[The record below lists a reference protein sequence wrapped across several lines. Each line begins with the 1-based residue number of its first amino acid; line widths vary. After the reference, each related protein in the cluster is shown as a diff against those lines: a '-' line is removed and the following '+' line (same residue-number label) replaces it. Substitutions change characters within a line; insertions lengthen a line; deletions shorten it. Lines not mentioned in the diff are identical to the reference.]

1 MAGNRPQGNFTHLK
15 SHDEQLVRLALDW
28 TPQELA
34 ATVAA
39 YLRKLTMELTGQAY
53 NKSEH
58 RRALHLLLPGRS
70 EGAIEFKHGNITAV
84 MIELGY
90 PYVRGYQPRKHF
102 QRQALFAE
110 VTRQIA
116 ARPQLEDAASKA
128 VELPA
133 ELPLMERFDGVRVEP
148 PRLELRAREQDEYR
162 PSALSQRDYLAR
174 EARNQSLGR
183 AGEEFVVLYERWRL
197 IQSGHERLADRIEH
211 TANERGDGAGY
222 DVLSFEE
229 DGRERFIEVK
239 TTAYAKN
246 TPFFIS
252 DGELSFANSH
262 ELEFRLYRVFGFR
275 RLPRLFEL
283 RGRPDGQCRLD
294 PITFRASFS

>member
-1 MAGNRPQGNFTHLK
+1 M
-15 SHDEQLVRLALDW
+15 SLDW
-28 TPQELA
+28 THEEVA

-39 YLRKLTMELTGQAY
+39 YLRMLTMELTGQAY

-58 RRALHLLLPGRS
+58 RRALHQLLPGRS
-70 EGAIEFKHGNITAV
+70 EGAIEFKHGNISAV

-90 PYVRGYQPRKHF
+90 PYIRGYQPRKNF
-102 QRQALFAE
+102 QRQALFDE

-116 ARPQLEDAASKA
+116 ARPQLEDAAVKA

-133 ELPLMERFDGVRVEP
+133 EMPLMERFDGVRVEP
-148 PRLELRAREQDEYR
+148 PLLELKARAPDAYR
-162 PSALSQRDYLAR
+162 PSVLSQRDYLAR

-183 AGEEFVVLYERWRL
+183 AGEEFVVHYERWRL
-197 IQSGHERLADRIEH
+197 IQRGHERLADQVEH
-211 TANERGDGAGY
+211 TANVRGDGAGY

-239 TTAYAKN
+239 TTAYAKE

-275 RLPRLFEL
+275 RAPRMFEL
-283 RGRPDGQCRLD
+283 RGRPDRHCRLD
-294 PITFRASFS
+294 ATTYRASFS

>member
-1 MAGNRPQGNFTHLK
+1 M
-15 SHDEQLVRLALDW
+15 
-28 TPQELA
+28 
-34 ATVAA
+34 
-39 YLRKLTMELTGQAY
+39 LTMELTGQAY

-58 RRALHLLLPGRS
+58 RRALHQLLPGRS
-70 EGAIEFKHGNITAV
+70 EGAIEFKHGNISAV

-90 PYVRGYQPRKHF
+90 PYIRGYQPRKNF
-102 QRQALFAE
+102 QRQALFDE

-116 ARPQLEDAASKA
+116 ARPQLEDAAVKA

-133 ELPLMERFDGVRVEP
+133 EMLLMERFDGVRVEP
-148 PRLELRAREQDEYR
+148 PLLELKAREPDVYR
-162 PSALSQRDYLAR
+162 PSVLSQRDYLAR

-183 AGEEFVVLYERWRL
+183 AGEEFVVHYERWRL
-197 IQSGHERLADRIEH
+197 IQRGHMRLADRVEH
-211 TANERGDGAGY
+211 TANVRGDGAGY

-239 TTAYAKN
+239 TTAYAKE

-262 ELEFRLYRVFGFR
+262 ELEFRLYRVFEFR
-275 RLPRLFEL
+275 RAPRMFEL
-283 RGRPDGQCRLD
+283 RGRPDRHCSDVRFARSHGNLVVGHHDSVATACGSVPAYWPREGDLPQS
-294 PITFRASFS
+294 A

>member
-1 MAGNRPQGNFTHLK
+1 M
-15 SHDEQLVRLALDW
+15 SSDW
-28 TPQELA
+28 TPEEVA

-39 YLRKLTMELTGQAY
+39 YLRMLMMELSGQAY

-58 RRALHLLLPGRS
+58 RRALHQLLPERS
-70 EGAIEFKHGNITAV
+70 EGAIEFKHCNISAV
-84 MIELGY
+84 MIELGF
-90 PYVRGYQPRKHF
+90 PHIPGYKQRVNF
-102 QRQALFAE
+102 QRQALFEE

-116 ARPQLEDAASKA
+116 ARPQLEDAARKA

-133 ELPLMERFDGVRVEP
+133 ELPLIERFDDVRVEP
-148 PRLELRAREQDEYR
+148 PPLDLKVREPDTYR

-174 EARNQSLGR
+174 EARNQSLGL
-183 AGEEFVVLYERWRL
+183 AGEEFVVHFERWRL
-197 IQSGHERLADRIEH
+197 IQRGHERLANRIEH
-211 TANERGDGAGY
+211 TSQARGDGAGY

-239 TTAYAKN
+239 TTAYAKE

-262 ELEFRLYRVFGFR
+262 ELEFRLYRVFEFR
-275 RLPRLFEL
+275 RAPRLFEL
-283 RGRPDGQCRLD
+283 RGRPDCHCRLD
-294 PITFRASFS
+294 PTTYRASFS

>member
-1 MAGNRPQGNFTHLK
+1 MAGSRPQSNFTHLK
-15 SHDEQLVRLALDW
+15 AHDEQLVRLALDW

-39 YLRKLTMELTGQAY
+39 YLRMLTMELTGQAY

-239 TTAYAKN
+239 TTAYAKD

-262 ELEFRLYRVFGFR
+262 ELEFRLYRIFEFR

-283 RGRPDGQCRLD
+283 RGRPDGHCRLD

>member
-1 MAGNRPQGNFTHLK
+1 M
-15 SHDEQLVRLALDW
+15 SSDW
-28 TPQELA
+28 TPKEVA

-39 YLRKLTMELTGQAY
+39 YLRMLTMELTGQAY

-58 RRALHLLLPGRS
+58 RRALHQLLPARS
-70 EGAIEFKHGNITAV
+70 DGAIEFKHCNISAV
-84 MIELGY
+84 MIELGF
-90 PYVRGYQPRKHF
+90 PHIPGYKQRRNF
-102 QRQALFAE
+102 QRQALFEE

-116 ARPQLEDAASKA
+116 ARPQLEDAARKA

-133 ELPLMERFDGVRVEP
+133 EAPLIARFDAVRVEP
-148 PRLELRAREQDEYR
+148 PPLELNAGERDAYR

-174 EARNQSLGR
+174 EARNQSLGL
-183 AGEEFVVLYERWRL
+183 AGEEFVVQYERWRL
-197 IQSGHERLADRIEH
+197 IQRGHERLADRIEH
-211 TANERGDGAGY
+211 TSRVRGDGAGY

-239 TTAYAKN
+239 TTAYAKE

-262 ELEFRLYRVFGFR
+262 ELEFRLYRVFEFR
-275 RLPRLFEL
+275 MTPRLFEL
-283 RGRPDGQCRLD
+283 RGRPDGHCRLD
-294 PITFRASFS
+294 PTTYRASFS

>member
-1 MAGNRPQGNFTHLK
+1 VADGRPQCNFSHLK
-15 SHDEQLVRLALDW
+15 AHDEQLVRPASDW

-39 YLRKLTMELTGQAY
+39 YLRMLTMELTGQAY

-58 RRALHLLLPGRS
+58 RRVLHLLP
-70 EGAIEFKHGNITAV
+70 V
-84 MIELGY
+84 
-90 PYVRGYQPRKHF
+90 
-102 QRQALFAE
+102 
-110 VTRQIA
+110 
-116 ARPQLEDAASKA
+116 
-128 VELPA
+128 
-133 ELPLMERFDGVRVEP
+133 
-148 PRLELRAREQDEYR
+148 
-162 PSALSQRDYLAR
+162 LSQRDYLAR
-174 EARNQSLGR
+174 EARSQSLGR
-183 AGEEFVVLYERWRL
+183 AGEEFVVHYERWRL

-222 DVLSFEE
+222 DVLSFEV

-239 TTAYAKN
+239 TTAYAKD

-262 ELEFRLYRVFGFR
+262 ELEFRLYRVFEFR

-283 RGRPDGQCRLD
+283 RGRPDGHCRLD